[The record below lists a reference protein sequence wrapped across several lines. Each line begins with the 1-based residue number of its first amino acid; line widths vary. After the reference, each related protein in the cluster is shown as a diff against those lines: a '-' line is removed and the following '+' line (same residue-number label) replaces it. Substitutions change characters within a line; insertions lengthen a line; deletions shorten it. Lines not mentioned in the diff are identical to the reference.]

1 MFDEIIK
8 TATLHGVKAVIL
20 FGSRAKGSEKE
31 WSDIDIC
38 IIADTENK
46 RRLASRLQTEIESE
60 LPIDII
66 VYTPSEWVACIKDDS
81 SFAKKILTEGRILYG
96 QQEISRLV

>member
-1 MFDEIIK
+1 MFDEIIEAAK
-8 TATLHGVKAVIL
+8 LNNVKAVIL

-38 IIADTENK
+38 VIADTPNK
-46 RRLASRLQTEIESE
+46 RRLASILQTEIESE

-66 VYTPSEWVACIKDDS
+66 VYTPSEWDECIKDET

-96 QQEISRLV
+96 QQEIS